1 MKQWYSFSMWQE
13 ELAAKPASGWVV
25 TVGNFDGVHRG
36 HQKILERV
44 KVISKEQGWPALV
57 ITFQE
62 HTSLVL
68 RAQAPPLLM
77 SVEERCRYFAACGID
92 ATLLLEFTPELA
104 KMPAGSFLDQLR
116 ALGMKALVVGH
127 DFTFG
132 AGGTGDTH
140 LVLTYMRRHGL
151 YGEVIPPV
159 KYRGKIVCSSQ
170 IRALLRAGKL
180 GEANGM
186 LNRPF
191 SLAGYVQKGQ
201 GQGRKLGFPTANL
214 TVPPDRLL
222 PKFGAYVVRVLL
234 DGAEYYGLANV
245 GCKPTFNYGKP
256 VVEVFIAQFAG
267 EIYGEYMQVEFL
279 KFLREEKKFAS
290 PEALQAQLLADKEQG
305 EAIWR
310 RWQAKARP
318 DQVSNGGPFYPLV
331 TGVSRKGRPFQG
343 GKIGP
348 L

>member
-170 IRALLRAGKL
+170 IRSLLQEGRLA
-180 GEANGM
+180 EANGM

-191 SLAGYVQKGQ
+191 ALAGYVQNGQ

-214 TVPPDRLL
+214 TVPPERLL
-222 PKFGAYVVRVLL
+222 PKFGAYVVRVQVR
-234 DGAEYYGLANV
+234 GGEYYGLANV
-245 GCKPTFNYGKP
+245 GCKPTFNYGRP
-256 VVEVFIAQFAG
+256 LVEVFIDRFSG
-267 EIYGEYMQVEFL
+267 DIYGEYLQVEFL

-290 PEALQAQLLADKEQG
+290 PAALQAQLQEDRKRG

-310 RWQAKARP
+310 RWQAKGRPAR
-318 DQVSNGGPFYPLV
+318 
-331 TGVSRKGRPFQG
+331 VSRAET
-343 GKIGP
+343 
-348 L
+348 LSL